1 MNGLDKLSIT
11 LRRLY
16 ERWCDYHYDY
26 LFISSANSLAR
37 ELKRMKER
45 FILECIRDM
54 ADMEYNK
61 TKDEWWLKLAITIA
75 RKEKGEN
82 NVFLQKKAS

>member
-1 MNGLDKLSIT
+1 
-11 LRRLY
+11 
-16 ERWCDYHYDY
+16 
-26 LFISSANSLAR
+26 
-37 ELKRMKER
+37 MKER